1 MAQLPKV
8 FDQEVAP
15 TSYDPLPAGWYMVR
29 IADAEIKQTK
39 AGNGS
44 YVSVRYDVLGPTH
57 QGRVVYGNITISNPS
72 RKAEE
77 IGEQQ
82 MAALR
87 SSIGLARITDTDQLI
102 GATVE
107 IKLKVNFY
115 YEKNMP
121 ENLSGKEM
129 EAYKVFK
136 NDVSAYRA
144 IEGGRPPM
152 PAAPAPKKEQ
162 APPSFDNLPPWGR

>member
-15 TSYDPLPAGWYMVR
+15 NSYDPLPAGWYMVR

-44 YVSVRYDVLGPTH
+44 YVSIRYDVLGPTH
-57 QGRVVYGNITISNPS
+57 QGRVVYGNITISNPN

-107 IKLKVNFY
+107 IKLTVKKDDEY
-115 YEKNMP
+115 
-121 ENLSGKEM
+121 GD
-129 EAYKVFK
+129 K
-136 NDVSAYRA
+136 NDVKGYRA

-152 PAAPAPKKEQ
+152 PAAPKKEQ
-162 APPSFDNLPPWGR
+162 APPSFDSLPPWGK

>member
-15 TSYDPLPAGWYMVR
+15 SSYDPLPAGWYMVR

-44 YVSVRYDVLGPTH
+44 YVSIRYDVLGPTH
-57 QGRVVYGNITISNPS
+57 QGRVVYGNITISNQS

-115 YEKNMP
+115 YENGMP
-121 ENLSGKEM
+121 ANLSEKEK

-152 PAAPAPKKEQ
+152 PAAPKKEQ
-162 APPSFDNLPPWGR
+162 APPSFDSLPPWGK